1 MLTFVIF
8 LVVLIVAK
16 FIFYSIKQS
25 KEMKLQGGIRNKY
38 AKLIQ
43 MILDSDKRIRII
55 QETNTFVNVGVSG
68 PAGAQ
73 SFLLYQ
79 TFGKLT
85 VQIVIKNNPLLGNMK
100 IERSFPEDMDQEEIA
115 KELQI
120 AQHEEIQNK
129 LNGR

>member
-1 MLTFVIF
+1 MLILIIF
-8 LVVLIVAK
+8 LIVLIVAK
-16 FIFYSIKQS
+16 FIFDSIKQS

-43 MILDSDKRIRII
+43 MISDSDKRIRII
-55 QETNTFVNVGVSG
+55 QETSTFVNVGISG

-79 TFGKLT
+79 TYGKLT

-100 IERSFPEDMDQEEIA
+100 IERSFPEDMDQEEIM
-115 KELQI
+115 KELI
-120 AQHEEIQNK
+120 VAQNEEIQNK
-129 LNGR
+129 LNRR

>member
-1 MLTFVIF
+1 MLTFLIL
-8 LVVLIVAK
+8 LVVLIAGK
-16 FIFYSIKQS
+16 FIFDSLKQS
-25 KEMKLQGGIRNKY
+25 KEMKLQGGVRNKY
-38 AKLIQ
+38 EKLIQ

-55 QETNTFVNVGVSG
+55 QETNTFVNVGISG

-100 IERSFPEDMDQEEIA
+100 IERSFPEDMDQDEIM
-115 KELQI
+115 KELMI
-120 AQHEEIQNK
+120 AQNEEIQNK
-129 LNGR
+129 LNRR

>member
-1 MLTFVIF
+1 MLTFLI
-8 LVVLIVAK
+8 VLIVFIVGK
-16 FIFYSIKQS
+16 FFFDSLKQS

-38 AKLIQ
+38 TKLIQ
-43 MILDSDKRIRII
+43 IILDSDERIRII
-55 QETNTFVNVGVSG
+55 QETNTFVNIGISG

-100 IERSFPEDMDQEEIA
+100 IERSFPEDMDQEEIM
-115 KELQI
+115 KDLII
-120 AQHEEIQNK
+120 AQNEEIQKK
-129 LNGR
+129 LNRR